1 MKLKVWG
8 CRGSLA
14 APGPSTVRYGGNTS
28 CMSVTLDDGTTIVL
42 DAGSGIRD
50 LGRALGPHPS
60 APVHVLLTHLHLD
73 HLQGLAF
80 FAPLWS
86 NGVELHVWGPPSA
99 TQSLDERVAMYLSP
113 PLFPIHLSDVPA
125 QLVFHDAPDGTFT
138 IGSATITAAAVSHQ
152 GPTVG
157 YRIDSGGRSIAY
169 LPDHEPSIGMDLT
182 SLDVSWL
189 SGFDLADGVDF
200 LFHDAQYSDDEYPDH
215 VGWGHSSISQVIT
228 MGRRT
233 NAQQLVLFH
242 HDPAHSDDDLEALLA
257 TACTLWGRAP
267 NPPVLAYEGM
277 EIELVSRVDGM
288 RAPTAASVGSTD

>member
-1 MKLKVWG
+1 MKITVWG

-28 CMSVTLDDGTTIVL
+28 CVSITLEDSTTIVL

-50 LGRALGPHPS
+50 LGRALGARPS
-60 APVHVLLTHLHLD
+60 GPVHILLTHLHLD

-80 FAPLWS
+80 FAPMWTA
-86 NGVELHVWGPPSA
+86 GVELHVWGPPSA

-125 QLVFHDAPDGTFT
+125 TLIFHDVPEGSFT
-138 IGSATITAAAVSHQ
+138 IGSATIDASAISHQ

-157 YRIDSGGRSIAY
+157 YRVTSAGRSFAY
-169 LPDHEPSIGMDLT
+169 LPDHEPSIGLDVT

-189 SGFDLADGVDF
+189 SGFALADGVDV
-200 LFHDAQYSDDEYPDH
+200 LFHDAQYTDEEYPDH
-215 VGWGHSSISQVIT
+215 IGWGHSSISHVVT

-233 NAQQLVLFH
+233 NARQLVLFH

-257 TACTLWGRAP
+257 TARRLWGSP
-267 NPPVLAYEGM
+267 VNPPVLAYEGM
-277 EIELVSRVDGM
+277 EIVLAPRADAPSAAPEVSL
-288 RAPTAASVGSTD
+288 TAAE

>member
-1 MKLKVWG
+1 MKITVWG

-28 CMSVTLDDGTTIVL
+28 CVSITLDDGTTVVL
-42 DAGSGIRD
+42 DAGSGIRE
-50 LGRALGPHPS
+50 LGRALGNRPA
-60 APVHVLLTHLHLD
+60 APVHILLTHLHLD

-80 FAPLWS
+80 FAPLWAA
-86 NGVELHVWGPPSA
+86 GVELHVWGPPSA
-99 TQSLDERVAMYLSP
+99 TQSLEERVAMYLSP

-125 QLVFHDAPDGTFT
+125 RLVFHDVPEGSFT
-138 IGSATITAAAVSHQ
+138 IGDASIDAAAVSHQ

-157 YRIDSGGRSIAY
+157 YRVTCGGRSFAY
-169 LPDHEPSIGMDLT
+169 LPDHEPSIGLDVT

-189 SGFDLADGVDF
+189 SGFGLADGVDV
-200 LFHDAQYSDDEYPDH
+200 LFHDAQYSDEEYPDH
-215 VGWGHSSISQVIT
+215 VGWGHSSISHVVT

-233 NAQQLVLFH
+233 NARQLVLFH

-257 TACTLWGRAP
+257 TACALWGSTV

-277 EIELVSRVDGM
+277 EIVLTPWVDESSVTPEVSLS
-288 RAPTAASVGSTD
+288 AAE